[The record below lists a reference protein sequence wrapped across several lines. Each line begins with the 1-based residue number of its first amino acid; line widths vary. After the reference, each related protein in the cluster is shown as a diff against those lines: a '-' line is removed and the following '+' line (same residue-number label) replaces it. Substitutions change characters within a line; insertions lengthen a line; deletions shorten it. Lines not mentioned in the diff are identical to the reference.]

1 MGMRSRRVV
10 VAVAAASTLA
20 LGAVLAPSAGNATV
34 PAGAA
39 AYQTKQHVRD
49 HIDELRKFVWKG
61 VTDSDSDLVPKAD
74 YAIIRD
80 RGDYLLVQLKNK
92 VTALSAANGAAEVD
106 AVGKAVDAIETLGNR
121 FVAAAGQVRQ
131 ALTDMAAAANQGQ
144 LALTAALTAN
154 TTTSPTYAKKQA
166 GWAAAGTWASQDR
179 NAALKAIPT
188 GAIAPARTYQT
199 QAAKANSGSTVTA
212 ATGLTGIPGGCA
224 LPTAPVDTWVGD
236 AATPGLRAWTGPTSL
251 AAYNARVAT
260 ALNSDPTGELAAA
273 HNRLLWSVDH
283 TNLASSHPAD
293 ANEAMDTVGSLG
305 YQALADTDAQKRTTA
320 KTALVRIA
328 RELLATGPEGAGG
341 PGIFDG
347 TFYMWVSASAL
358 NWAQP
363 DGIQDSELS
372 ELLWVRWMGP
382 YACMLARTDP
392 MVRGANNIA
401 VVTTT
406 AVAMTALIDA
416 SSRPDIAAAL
426 IKNAITADLPGLQLL
441 AADGG
446 TPEGPAYW
454 NLQSV
459 PVAGLLSTW
468 DQVFGVDGPVD
479 LPDFT
484 KTATFAFQVPDV
496 IDDITPTYSDAHK
509 QGKSLRSTLPA
520 WVASQNPTPEAVAVA
535 KEATTSIGIQQL
547 WWPTTSPAA
556 PTLGSATFATSGITV
571 LRGTSSTAWVTGG
584 IPTGLHNH
592 LQAGGVSFIRNGVQW
607 GIDPGAGDYDQ
618 PGYFDGLIPEGK
630 RWKYFNP
637 GVEAHSTLSTV
648 PKATNPGQIVG
659 GVTPMTLSG
668 STVNVNLKPALVGV
682 ASANRCVSLAAN
694 GTLRITDT
702 LKNSAALIWRWVT
715 PASATKLN
723 AHALRLTQGSSTAT
737 IDFSGLPAGS
747 AISVTKADG
756 KDSDGRTLQIVQVTL
771 PAKAAITLVATI
783 S

>member
-1 MGMRSRRVV
+1 MNSRRVV
-10 VAVAAASTLA
+10 IAVAAASALA

-34 PAGAA
+34 PAAVA
-39 AYQTKQHVRD
+39 AYQTRQHVHD

-61 VTDSDSDLVPKAD
+61 VTDSDSDVVPKAD
-74 YAIIRD
+74 YAIIKD
-80 RGDYLLVQLKNK
+80 RGDYLLAQLKNQ

-106 AVGKAVDAIETLGNR
+106 AVGKTVDGIETLGNR

-131 ALTDMAAAANQGQ
+131 ALTDMDAAATQGQ
-144 LALTAALTAN
+144 SALTTALTAN
-154 TTTSPTYAKKQA
+154 TTTSPAYAKKQA
-166 GWAAAGTWASQDR
+166 GWAAAGTWASKDR
-179 NAALKAIPT
+179 SAALTAIPKGT
-188 GAIAPARTYQT
+188 AAPARTYPA

-224 LPTAPVDTWVGD
+224 LPTAPVATWVGD

-260 ALNSDPTGELAAA
+260 ALNTDPTGELAVT
-273 HNRLLWSVDH
+273 HNRLLWSVEH
-283 TNLASSHPAD
+283 SNLASSHPAD

-347 TFYMWVSASAL
+347 TFYMWLAASAL

-484 KTATFAFQVPDV
+484 KTAKFAFQVPDV
-496 IDDITPTYSDAHK
+496 ADDITPTYSDAHK

-547 WWPTTSPAA
+547 WWPTTNPDA

-592 LQAGGVSFIRNGVQW
+592 LQAGGVSFVRNGVQW

-659 GVTPMTLSG
+659 GVTPMTLNG

-715 PASATKLN
+715 PAAATKLN
-723 AHALRLTQGSSTAT
+723 AHAVRLTQGQSSVT

>member
-1 MGMRSRRVV
+1 MNSRRVV
-10 VAVAAASTLA
+10 VAVAAASALA
-20 LGAVLAPSAGNATV
+20 LGAILAPSAGNA
-34 PAGAA
+34 AA
-39 AYQTKQHVRD
+39 PSAVAAFQTREQVRD

-61 VTDSDSDLVPKAD
+61 VTDSDSVLVPKAD

-144 LALTAALTAN
+144 VALTAALTAN
-154 TTTSPTYAKKQA
+154 TTSSPAYAKKQA

-179 NAALKAIPT
+179 NAALKAIPQGT
-188 GAIAPARTYQT
+188 AAPARTYPA

-212 ATGLTGIPGGCA
+212 AAGLTGIPGGCA
-224 LPTAPVDTWVGD
+224 LPTAPVATWVGD

-251 AAYNARVAT
+251 ETYNARVAT
-260 ALNSDPTGELAAA
+260 ALNSDPTGELAVT
-273 HNRLLWSVDH
+273 HNRLLWSVEH
-283 TNLASSHPAD
+283 ANLASSHPAD
-293 ANEAMDTVGSLG
+293 ANEAMDTVGNLG
-305 YQALADTDAQKRTTA
+305 YQALADTDSQKRTSA

-328 RELLATGPEGAGG
+328 GELLATGPEGPGA

-347 TFYMWVSASAL
+347 TFYMWVAASAL

-363 DGIQDSELS
+363 DGIQDSGLS

-416 SSRPDIAAAL
+416 SSRPGIAAAL

-468 DQVFGVDGPVD
+468 DQVFGANGPVD

-484 KTATFAFQVPDV
+484 KTAKFAFQVPDT
-496 IDDITPTYSDAHK
+496 IDDITPTFSDAKK

-520 WVASQNPTPEAVAVA
+520 WIASQNPTAEAVALA

-547 WWPTTSPAA
+547 WWPTASPAA

-571 LRGTSSTAWVTGG
+571 LRGTSSTAWVTAG

-607 GIDPGAGDYDQ
+607 GIDPGAGEYDQ

-630 RWKYFNP
+630 RWKYFHP

-659 GVTPMTLSG
+659 GVTPMTLTG
-668 STVNVNLKPALVGV
+668 STVNVNLKPALMGV

-702 LKNSAALIWRWVT
+702 LKNSPALIWRWVT
-715 PASATKLN
+715 PAAATKLN
-723 AHALRLTQGSSTAT
+723 AHAVRLTQGQSSVT